1 MERCKI
7 VVTRTGFDFFGG
19 EKSQNTALCL
29 SGADE
34 YPIFLDSATEN
45 GNLFVAGYT
54 VKDYDKVKIFSEI
67 ETISGTPVYKQRTRL
82 ENDGENRFDFAKLDS
97 AVVENVCLSER
108 KMRDRVADGS
118 VNIYYALSGWQ
129 KEGQWRKATP
139 EAVGLALT
147 SGHDF
152 ERRTFRL
159 ESVSSLST
167 GSYFPM
173 LLIEDKD
180 EEKTYF
186 FEVTGGH
193 SWYIELSLQGY
204 DADSFVVKTGVSDEK
219 TGFYG
224 RVESGKSF
232 TTNYTLFG
240 SVEGGFENAVKAL
253 IKYKRKEAPLKKV
266 NPIVFN
272 DYMNCNWAIETPERL
287 IKLIDRAAEIGS
299 EVFCIDDGWQK
310 KLGVWYPDD
319 EKFAGYGLKGIID
332 YIKSKGMIAGVW
344 FEFESLPLSA
354 IKTLGNDALL
364 TRNGKIIAEHR
375 PLADFRCEK
384 VVKYLYER
392 VDELVSLG
400 VGFIKNDHNNA
411 EYIGTDSHGESPAE
425 GLMQNAAAFNAFI
438 DGIRKKYPDLIIE
451 NCASGGTR
459 QDHET
464 LKRFD
469 LQSISDQED
478 YLKFPSI
485 IAGNSA
491 LVPPEKA
498 GVWCY
503 PYPLKF
509 EDRENNDITE
519 REKTVYRD
527 GEQTIFNAVNAAM
540 GLPYLSGRIE
550 NIDEINLKLY
560 KEAVILFK
568 ELRTFVNNSYPI
580 YPCGFLGICEKRAFS
595 FGYADEDKNEIIL
608 AAWNLTDKA
617 VTHKCEIG
625 GNYATEII
633 YPRGADEKVS
643 FSHGT
648 LTVEFSKGNTARLIK
663 LVKKR

>member
-7 VVTRTGFDFFGG
+7 VATRTGFDFFGG

-54 VKDYDKVKIFSEI
+54 VKDYDKVRIFSEI
-67 ETISGTPVYKQRTRL
+67 EKVDGTPVYKQRTRL

-129 KEGQWRKATP
+129 KEGQWRKVTP
-139 EAVGLALT
+139 ETVGLALT

-180 EEKTYF
+180 EGKTYF

-193 SWYIELSLQGY
+193 SWYIELALQGY
-204 DADSFVVKTGVSDEK
+204 DADSFVVKTGVADEK

-224 RVESGKSF
+224 RVETGKSF

-287 IKLIDRAAEIGS
+287 IKLIDRAAKIGA

-344 FEFESLPLSA
+344 FEFESLSLSA

-384 VVKYLYER
+384 VVRNLYER

-485 IAGNSA
+485 IVGNSA

-509 EDRENNDITE
+509 KDRENNDITE
-519 REKTVYRD
+519 SEKTVYRD
-527 GEQTIFNAVNAAM
+527 GEQAIFNAVNAAM

-568 ELRTFVNNSYPI
+568 ELRTFVSNSYPI

-625 GNYATEII
+625 GNYAAEII

-643 FSHGT
+643 FSHCT

>member
-34 YPIFLDSATEN
+34 YPIFLDSVTEN
-45 GNLFVAGYT
+45 GNLFVAEYT

-82 ENDGENRFDFAKLDS
+82 ENDGENRFDFAKLES
-97 AVVENVCLSER
+97 AVVENVCLSKR

-129 KEGQWRKATP
+129 KEGQWRKVTP
-139 EAVGLALT
+139 ESVGLALT
-147 SGHDF
+147 SGHDV

-180 EEKTYF
+180 EGKTYF

-204 DADSFVVKTGVSDEK
+204 DADSFVVKTGVADEK

-287 IKLIDRAAEIGS
+287 IKLIDRAAEIGA

-310 KLGVWYPDD
+310 KLGEWYPDD

-354 IKTLGNDALL
+354 IKTLGDDALL

-384 VVKYLYER
+384 VVGYLYER
-392 VDELVSLG
+392 VDELVNLG

-411 EYIGTDSHGESPAE
+411 EYIGTDSRGESPAE

-438 DGIRKKYPDLIIE
+438 DGIRKKYPDLIVE

-485 IAGNSA
+485 IVGNSA

-519 REKTVYRD
+519 REKIVYRD

-568 ELRTFVNNSYPI
+568 ELKTFVSNSYPI
-580 YPCGFLGICEKRAFS
+580 YPRGFLGICEKRAFS

-608 AAWNLTDKA
+608 AAWNLTDNA
-617 VTHKCEIG
+617 VTHKCDID
-625 GNYATEII
+625 GNYDAEII
-633 YPRGADEKVS
+633 YPRGAKEKVF

-663 LVKKR
+663 LAKKR

>member
-7 VVTRTGFDFFGG
+7 IVTRTGFDFFGG

-34 YPIFLDSATEN
+34 YPIFLDSVTEN
-45 GNLFVAGYT
+45 GNLFVAEYT

-129 KEGQWRKATP
+129 KEGQWRKVTP
-139 EAVGLALT
+139 ETVGLALT

-180 EEKTYF
+180 EKKTYF

-204 DADSFVVKTGVSDEK
+204 DAESFVVKTGVADEK

-224 RVESGKSF
+224 RMEREKSF

-287 IKLIDRAAEIGS
+287 IKLIDRAAELGA

-310 KLGVWYPDD
+310 KLGEWYPDD

-384 VVKYLYER
+384 VVGYLYER
-392 VDELVSLG
+392 VDELVNLG

-411 EYIGTDSHGESPAE
+411 EYIGTDSRGESPAE

-438 DGIRKKYPDLIIE
+438 DGIRKKYPDIIIE

-485 IAGNSA
+485 IVGNSA

-519 REKTVYRD
+519 REKTEYRD

-568 ELRTFVNNSYPI
+568 ELRAFVSNSYPI
-580 YPCGFLGICEKRAFS
+580 YPLGFLGICEKRAFS

-608 AAWNLTDKA
+608 AAWNLTDNA
-617 VTHKCEIG
+617 VTHKCDID
-625 GNYATEII
+625 GNYDAEII
-633 YPRGADEKVS
+633 YPRGAKEKVF

-648 LTVEFSKGNTARLIK
+648 LTVEFSKGETARLIK

>member
-45 GNLFVAGYT
+45 GNLFVAEYT
-54 VKDYDKVKIFSEI
+54 VRNYDKVRIFSEI
-67 ETISGTPVYKQRTRL
+67 EKVDGTPVYKQRTRL

-129 KEGQWRKATP
+129 KEGQWRKVTP
-139 EAVGLALT
+139 ETVGLALT

-180 EEKTYF
+180 EGKTYF

-193 SWYIELSLQGY
+193 SWYIELALQGY
-204 DADSFVVKTGVSDEK
+204 EADSFVVKTGVADEK

-224 RVESGKSF
+224 RVEKGKSF

-240 SVEGGFENAVKAL
+240 SIEGGFENAVKAL

-272 DYMNCNWAIETPERL
+272 DYMNCNWAIETPKRL
-287 IKLIDRAAEIGS
+287 IKLIDRAAEIGA

-384 VVKYLYER
+384 VVRYLYER

-425 GLMQNAAAFNAFI
+425 GLMQNATAFNLFI

-485 IAGNSA
+485 IVGNSA

-560 KEAVILFK
+560 KEAVNLFK

-608 AAWNLTDKA
+608 AAWNLKDKA

-625 GNYATEII
+625 GNYAAEII

-663 LVKKR
+663 LVKKC

>member
-34 YPIFLDSATEN
+34 YPIFLDSVTEN
-45 GNLFVAGYT
+45 GNLFVAEYT

-129 KEGQWRKATP
+129 KEGQWRKVTP
-139 EAVGLALT
+139 ETVGLALT

-180 EEKTYF
+180 EKKTYF

-204 DADSFVVKTGVSDEK
+204 DADSFVVKTGVADEK

-224 RVESGKSF
+224 RVEREKSF

-287 IKLIDRAAEIGS
+287 IKLIDRAAEIGA

-354 IKTLGNDALL
+354 IKTLGDDALL

-384 VVKYLYER
+384 VVGYLYER
-392 VDELVSLG
+392 VDELVNLG

-411 EYIGTDSHGESPAE
+411 EYIGTDSRGESPAE

-438 DGIRKKYPDLIIE
+438 DGIRKKYPDIIIE

-485 IAGNSA
+485 IVGNSA

-568 ELRTFVNNSYPI
+568 ELRTFVSNSYPI
-580 YPCGFLGICEKRAFS
+580 YPRGFLGICEKRAFS

-617 VTHKCEIG
+617 ATHECEIG
-625 GNYATEII
+625 GNYAAEII
-633 YPRGADEKVS
+633 YPRGANEKVS

>member
-7 VVTRTGFDFFGG
+7 VATQTGFDFFGG

-34 YPIFLDSATEN
+34 YPIFLKSATQNEN
-45 GNLFVAGYT
+45 TFVAEYS
-54 VKDYDKVKIFSEI
+54 VKDYDKVSVFSEI
-67 ETISGTPVYKQRTRL
+67 EILDETRVFRQKTRL
-82 ENDGENRFDFAKLDS
+82 ENGGEDTFDFAKLDS
-97 AVVENVCLSER
+97 AVAENVCLSKR

-118 VNIYYALSGWQ
+118 IIIYYALSGWQ

-139 EAVGLALT
+139 ETLGLALT

-180 EEKTYF
+180 ENETYF

-204 DADSFVVKTGVSDEK
+204 DAYAFTVKTGVADEK

-224 RVESGKSF
+224 RIESGKSF
-232 TTNYTLFG
+232 TTNHTLFG
-240 SVEGGFENAVKAL
+240 VVEGGFENAVKAL
-253 IKYKRKEAPLKKV
+253 IKFKRKDAPLAKV

-272 DYMNCNWAIETPERL
+272 DYMNCNWATESTARL
-287 IKLIDRAAEIGS
+287 IKLIDRAAEIGA

-354 IKTLGNDALL
+354 IKTLGSDALL
-364 TRNGKIIAEHR
+364 TRNGKIVAEYR

-438 DGIRKKYPDLIIE
+438 DGLRKKYPDLIVE

-478 YLKFPSI
+478 YLKFPSVI
-485 IAGNSA
+485 VGNSA

-509 EDRENNDITE
+509 ADRANNDISK
-519 REKTVYRD
+519 REKDEYRD

-550 NIDEINLKLY
+550 NIDEVNLKLY
-560 KEAVILFK
+560 KEAVSLFK
-568 ELRTFVNNSYPI
+568 ELRAFVGNAYPI
-580 YPCGFLGICEKRAFS
+580 YPCGFLNICEKRAFS

-617 VTHKCEIG
+617 VIHKCKTG
-625 GNYATEII
+625 VNYAAEII
-633 YPRGADEKVS
+633 YPRGADEKIS
-643 FSHGT
+643 FSRGT
-648 LTVEFSKGNTARLIK
+648 LTVEFSKGKTARLIK
-663 LVKKR
+663 LIKKR

>member
-34 YPIFLDSATEN
+34 YPIFLDSVTEN
-45 GNLFVAGYT
+45 GNLFVAEYT

-82 ENDGENRFDFAKLDS
+82 ENDGEKRFDFSKLDS
-97 AVVENVCLSER
+97 AVVENVCLSKR

-118 VNIYYALSGWQ
+118 INIYYALSGWQ
-129 KEGQWRKATP
+129 KEGQWRKVTP
-139 EAVGLALT
+139 ESVGLALT

-180 EEKTYF
+180 EGKTYF

-204 DADSFVVKTGVSDEK
+204 EADSFVVKTGVADEK

-253 IKYKRKEAPLKKV
+253 IKFKRKEAPLKKV

-287 IKLIDRAAEIGS
+287 IKLIDRAAEIGA
-299 EVFCIDDGWQK
+299 EVFCIDDGWQN
-310 KLGVWYPDD
+310 KLGEWYPDD

-384 VVKYLYER
+384 VVGYLYER
-392 VDELVSLG
+392 VDELVNLG

-411 EYIGTDSHGESPAE
+411 EYIGTDSRGESPAE

-438 DGIRKKYPDLIIE
+438 DGIRKKYPDIIIE

-485 IAGNSA
+485 IVGNSA

-519 REKTVYRD
+519 REKTEYRD

-568 ELRTFVNNSYPI
+568 ELRAFVSNSYPI
-580 YPCGFLGICEKRAFS
+580 YPLGFLGICEKRAFS

-608 AAWNLTDKA
+608 AAWNLTDNA
-617 VTHKCEIG
+617 VTHKCDID
-625 GNYATEII
+625 GNYDAEII
-633 YPRGADEKVS
+633 YPRGAKEKVF

-648 LTVEFSKGNTARLIK
+648 LTVEFSKGETARLIK

>member
-1 MERCKI
+1 M
-7 VVTRTGFDFFGG
+7 
-19 EKSQNTALCL
+19 
-29 SGADE
+29 
-34 YPIFLDSATEN
+34 
-45 GNLFVAGYT
+45 
-54 VKDYDKVKIFSEI
+54 
-67 ETISGTPVYKQRTRL
+67 
-82 ENDGENRFDFAKLDS
+82 
-97 AVVENVCLSER
+97 ENVCLSER

-129 KEGQWRKATP
+129 KEGQWRKVTP
-139 EAVGLALT
+139 ETVGLALT

-180 EEKTYF
+180 EKKTYF

-204 DADSFVVKTGVSDEK
+204 DADSFVVKTGVADEK

-287 IKLIDRAAEIGS
+287 IKLIDRAAELGA

-354 IKTLGNDALL
+354 IKTLGDDALL

-384 VVKYLYER
+384 VVGYLYER
-392 VDELVSLG
+392 VDELVNLG

-411 EYIGTDSHGESPAE
+411 EYIGTDSRGESPAE

-438 DGIRKKYPDLIIE
+438 DGIRKKYPDIIIE

-485 IAGNSA
+485 IVGNSA

-568 ELRTFVNNSYPI
+568 ELRTFVSNSYPI
-580 YPCGFLGICEKRAFS
+580 YPRGFLGICEKRAFS

-608 AAWNLTDKA
+608 AAWNLTDNA
-617 VTHKCEIG
+617 VTHKCDID
-625 GNYATEII
+625 GNYDAEII
-633 YPRGADEKVS
+633 YPRGAKEKVF

-663 LVKKR
+663 LAKKR

>member
-34 YPIFLDSATEN
+34 YPIFLDSVTEN
-45 GNLFVAGYT
+45 GNLFVAEYT

-82 ENDGENRFDFAKLDS
+82 ENDGENRFDFAKLES
-97 AVVENVCLSER
+97 AVVENVCLSKR

-129 KEGQWRKATP
+129 KEGQWRKVTP
-139 EAVGLALT
+139 ESVGLALT

-180 EEKTYF
+180 EGKTYF

-204 DADSFVVKTGVSDEK
+204 DADSFVVKTGVADEK

-287 IKLIDRAAEIGS
+287 IKLIDRAAEIGA

-310 KLGVWYPDD
+310 KLGEWYPDD

-354 IKTLGNDALL
+354 IKTLGDDALL

-384 VVKYLYER
+384 VVGYLYER
-392 VDELVSLG
+392 VDELVNLG

-411 EYIGTDSHGESPAE
+411 EYIGTDSRGESPAE

-438 DGIRKKYPDLIIE
+438 DGIRKKYPDLIVE

-485 IAGNSA
+485 IVGNSA

-519 REKTVYRD
+519 REKIVYRD

-568 ELRTFVNNSYPI
+568 ELKTFVSNSYPI
-580 YPCGFLGICEKRAFS
+580 YPRGFLGICEKRAFS

-608 AAWNLTDKA
+608 AAWNLTDNA
-617 VTHKCEIG
+617 VTHKCDID
-625 GNYATEII
+625 GNYDAEII
-633 YPRGADEKVS
+633 YPRGAKEKVF

-663 LVKKR
+663 LAKKR